1 MTTSATASEP
11 NARPAPHRGMIGK
24 VMGADLSGPAD
35 RSSGDARSPRPR
47 AIAVLFE
54 NGEWMEGLFAAL
66 DRRGRAYEPINL
78 ADGAF
83 LLDDPG
89 DYPLVINR
97 VSPSANIRGNG
108 SAIGLAAG
116 WLEALERRGT
126 RVINGAHAFRL
137 ETSKVAQY
145 QLIREL
151 GLTVPKTAVFNDR
164 QAIKALADDFP
175 FPAILKPNTGGSGA
189 HIRFVGSREH
199 LDRLLDEEPDLFGP
213 DHVLLLQ
220 EFITSPD
227 GSIVRLEFVGGKL
240 LFAMRVRPEN
250 TFNLCPADGCERP
263 PVDSEAETDVL
274 FEHAADIP
282 EDAVAQARAI
292 VRAARL
298 DVGGVEYIESRDG
311 RRYFYD
317 INATSVY
324 RPDIVAASGVD
335 AMGRLI
341 SFIEQEVGRA
351 EPTRAAQLRAA

>member
-1 MTTSATASEP
+1 MATINGQFSDPEL
-11 NARPAPHRGMIGK
+11 RR
-24 VMGADLSGPAD
+24 
-35 RSSGDARSPRPR
+35 RPR
-47 AIAVLFE
+47 RIGSADWRRPSESRASVSPPIAVLYE
-54 NGEWMEGLFAAL
+54 NGAWMHELFAAL
-66 DRRGRAYEPINL
+66 DRRGLAYEAIDL
-78 ADGAF
+78 SDAAF

-89 DYPLVINR
+89 RYSLVINR
-97 VSPSANIRGNG
+97 VIPSAGIRGNG
-108 SAIGLAAG
+108 SAIALAQG

-126 RVINGAHAFRL
+126 RTINGADAFRL

-151 GLTVPKTAVFNDR
+151 GLRVPQTAVFNDR
-164 QAIKALADDFP
+164 QAIRALAADFP

-199 LDRLLDEEPDLFGP
+199 LDRLLNEEPDLFGP

-227 GSIVRLEFVGGKL
+227 GSVIRMEFVGGEL
-240 LFAMRVRPEN
+240 LFAMRVRPKN
-250 TFNLCPADGCERP
+250 TFNLCPAEGCERP
-263 PVDSEAETDVL
+263 PVDEGDEVDVL

-335 AMGRLI
+335 AMGRLV
-341 SFIEQEVGRA
+341 SFIEQEAGRA
-351 EPTRAAQLRAA
+351 ELARIGQRRAA